1 MAESKK
7 VLGLMSGTSLDGLDL
22 ALVNIT
28 EANDGMH
35 YEIVA
40 AETIEY
46 DQKRRDELINA
57 KMLSGEKLFE
67 LHHKFGVFLGESS
80 LKFLQKHQ
88 LSCDLIASH
97 GHTIFHQPANGFTT
111 QIGHGAA
118 IAAVT
123 GITTVCDFRSIDVAL
138 GGQGAPLVPIGDE
151 LFFGMYDY
159 CLNLG
164 GIANISFRKNLNRIA
179 FDICPVNM
187 ALNYLANACG
197 QNYDAEGKIAASG
210 KLNTALLDKLN
221 ALEFY
226 RTPYPRSLGV
236 EWFNEYFLPVLNAS
250 TASLTDKTTTV
261 THHIAKQIGDS
272 LTISDNKLKSTL
284 LVTGGGSK
292 NKFLVQK
299 IQENT
304 SVQIIIPDEKIIDF
318 KEALIFALLGYLRI
332 NNHKNTLATVTG
344 AKKDSVG
351 GAVYLMA

>member
-1 MAESKK
+1 MAASLK

-28 EANDGMH
+28 EANDGLH

-46 DQKRRDELINA
+46 DQKRRDELANA
-57 KMLSGEKLFE
+57 NLLSGEKLFE

-80 LKFLQKHQ
+80 LNFLQKHQ

-97 GHTIFHQPANGFTT
+97 GHTVFHQPANGFTT
-111 QIGHGAA
+111 QIGHGADIAA
-118 IAAVT
+118 IA
-123 GITTVCDFRSIDVAL
+123 GITTVCDFRSLDVAS

-164 GIANISFRKNLNRIA
+164 GIANISCKVKNSRIA

-187 ALNYLANACG
+187 ALNYLANSG
-197 QNYDAEGKIAASG
+197 GLKYDAEGKLAAAG
-210 KLNTALLDKLN
+210 KLNTTLFDKLN

-226 RTPYPRSLGV
+226 RKPYPRSLGA
-236 EWFNEYFLPVLNAS
+236 EWFNEYFLPIINSS
-250 TASLTDKTTTV
+250 TATLNDKLHTITQ
-261 THHIAKQIGDS
+261 HIAYQIS
-272 LTISDNKLKSTL
+272 QALTLAGNNPNTTALI
-284 LVTGGGSK
+284 TGGGAK
-292 NKFLVQK
+292 NKFLIQK
-299 IQENT
+299 IQEKT
-304 SVQIIIPDEKIIDF
+304 TVKIIVPDVKIIDF

-332 NNHKNTLATVTG
+332 NNNKNTLASVTG

-351 GAVYLMA
+351 GAVYLMT